1 MLGKIATES
10 SEPWKPWRPWRLKS
24 SNPWKRVPFLLL
36 ANRGDTRYF
45 RKTDETLRDR
55 LVKRKP
61 RKLSDQREL
70 LCVAEDGAEYKTKG
84 E

>member
-1 MLGKIATES
+1 MKDPIVEEVRKYRMEHTRRFG
-10 SEPWKPWRPWRLKS
+10 
-24 SNPWKRVPFLLL
+24 
-36 ANRGDTRYF
+36 GDLHRICEDL
-45 RKTDETLRDR
+45 RKTDKTLKNRV
-55 LVKRKP
+55 VKRKP